1 MIKTSKDAI
10 IGLSTDCN
18 VLTIT
23 KQNDD
28 ETKSINYSP
37 QVNIEAEDMEKFGKY
52 YPKVDEKLLRMFN
65 KDVHNGSKSKVNA
78 HFSEV
83 NLEHRK
89 THPALDGEYKGKVA
103 EFLPV
108 EKTGK
113 NADGSTYTYTKPEW
127 VGGQPM
133 YSQSALSQLKDLVT
147 RVLQARKAG
156 IPAKDIAQ
164 AIQKNG
170 YVATDMT
177 LSQSGFRVSGSRCK
191 EIAKAKAKENK
202 KEQDAKSG
210 EAAMQN
216 LNKGS
221 EVAAVA
227 S

>member
-1 MIKTSKDAI
+1 
-10 IGLSTDCN
+10 
-18 VLTIT
+18 
-23 KQNDD
+23 
-28 ETKSINYSP
+28 
-37 QVNIEAEDMEKFGKY
+37 
-52 YPKVDEKLLRMFN
+52 
-65 KDVHNGSKSKVNA
+65 
-78 HFSEV
+78 
-83 NLEHRK
+83 
-89 THPALDGEYKGKVA
+89 
-103 EFLPV
+103 
-108 EKTGK
+108 
-113 NADGSTYTYTKPEW
+113 
-127 VGGQPM
+127 M